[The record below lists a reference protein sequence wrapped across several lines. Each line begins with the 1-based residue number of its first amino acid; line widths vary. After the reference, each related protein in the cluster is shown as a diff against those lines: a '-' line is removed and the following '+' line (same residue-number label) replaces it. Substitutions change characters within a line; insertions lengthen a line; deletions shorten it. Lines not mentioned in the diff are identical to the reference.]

1 MFSAAGMAAGRVGIQ
16 EEDMPS
22 NALKN
27 HGLWCGADRLQLGN
41 FGTAFNGLNLFLTSF
56 RSARVQY

>member
-22 NALKN
+22 NALD
-27 HGLWCGADRLQLGN
+27 HGLWCGADCLQLGN
-41 FGTAFNGLNLFLTSF
+41 FGTAFNRLNLFLTSF

>member
-27 HGLWCGADRLQLGN
+27 HGLRCGADRLQLGN
-41 FGTAFNGLNLFLTSF
+41 FGTAFNRLNLFLTGF